1 MRALALGMAVG
12 ALTLVGHGLGRGHL
26 SVVAAVVVLGLALA
40 VAAALTAFRL
50 RLHSLVLFVV
60 GFEVAGHWLLARLGH
75 PTTGHGGGALHQGHV
90 GAAIGGG
97 AATPQL
103 PAVVLDPSA
112 GALQLPDLRML
123 AGHAAAATVIVALAW
138 SADAALH
145 GLEAALG
152 RLLAVVFGAAY
163 FVRVALI
170 VPARAG
176 GVAAARAVPALTP
189 AAALPARSHR
199 GPPAACA
206 ILG

>member
-12 ALTLVGHGLGRGHL
+12 ALTLVGHGLGRGHV
-26 SVVAAVVVLGLALA
+26 SVVAAVVVMGLALA
-40 VAAALTAFRL
+40 VAAALTSVRL
-50 RLHSLVLFVV
+50 RLPSLVIFVV

-75 PTTGHGGGALHQGHV
+75 PVTGDGGGHLHQAHAGASNV
-90 GAAIGGG
+90 GAG
-97 AATPQL
+97 ATPQL
-103 PAVVLDPSA
+103 PAVAFEPAA
-112 GALQLPDLRML
+112 GAIQLPDLQML
-123 AGHAAAATVIVALAW
+123 AGHAAAASVIVALAW

-145 GLEAALG
+145 RLEAALG

-199 GPPAACA
+199 GPPLPCA
-206 ILG
+206 IAS